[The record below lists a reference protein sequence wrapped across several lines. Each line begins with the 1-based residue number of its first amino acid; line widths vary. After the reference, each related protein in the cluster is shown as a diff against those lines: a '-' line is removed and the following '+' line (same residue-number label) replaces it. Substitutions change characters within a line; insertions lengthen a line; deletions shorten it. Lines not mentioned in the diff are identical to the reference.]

1 MDEIDRIL
9 QGSHESSAKM
19 RSEVLTQMDGAGMDQ
34 GERVMVLGGAL
45 QPHPSR
51 SSKCALRRMPV
62 TVVVLKRGVE
72 HLGCCGTGTNHPQKL
87 EAALLRRFQKRV
99 LVPLP
104 AADGIRQILDR
115 NMNVAADVDLAAI
128 TQRLAAPDQ
137 LFSASDIAGI
147 CENAKRKAFDR
158 FTREIGFDQMTDDE
172 VGKLS
177 RDAAASTV
185 TREDLEAVVQQAHS
199 PVSRAEVE
207 MYERWDAQNSV

>member
-1 MDEIDRIL
+1 MSLRA
-9 QGSHESSAKM
+9 QAG
-19 RSEVLTQMDGAGMDQ
+19 VLS
-34 GERVMVLGGAL
+34 VLA
-45 QPHPSR
+45 
-51 SSKCALRRMPV
+51 AAA
-62 TVVVLKRGVE
+62 
-72 HLGCCGTGTNHPQKL
+72 GTNHPQKL

-104 AADGIRQILDR
+104 GADGIRQILDR
-115 NMNVAADVDLAAI
+115 NMNVASDVDLAAI
-128 TQRLAAPDQ
+128 TKRLAAPDQ

>member
-45 QPHPSR
+45 QRPSLY
-51 SSKCALRRMPV
+51 LRGLRAHAE
-62 TVVVLKRGVE
+62 VLSV
-72 HLGCCGTGTNHPQKL
+72 LAAAVAGTNHPQKL

-104 AADGIRQILDR
+104 GADGIRQILDR
-115 NMNVAADVDLAAI
+115 NMTVAADVDLGAI

>member
-34 GERVMVLGGAL
+34 GERVMVLGGTL
-45 QPHPSR
+45 QRPSLY
-51 SSKCALRRMPV
+51 LRGLRAQAG
-62 TVVVLKRGVE
+62 VLNV
-72 HLGCCGTGTNHPQKL
+72 LAAAPGTNHPQKL

-104 AADGIRQILDR
+104 GADGIRQILDR
-115 NMNVAADVDLAAI
+115 NMNVASDVDLAAI
-128 TQRLAAPDQ
+128 TKRLAAPDQ